1 MTSDSTYSSIWTGNF
16 VVGSGLRVL
25 GSTDPTGSV
34 ATDIDVSKLRTY
46 DYIKVLAGT
55 APPVV
60 SGVTVSGKVTSYIT
74 TGTVTIKLY
83 ASGSS
88 TASYTTTVSA
98 ASGTATAF
106 SLNNVAAGTYTME
119 VSKDKHATRTYTI
132 TVGSSNV
139 TQDAQIC
146 PKGDLNGDGAVN
158 AKDYKLMLQHINKS
172 KFLTG
177 YALEC
182 ANVNGDANV
191 NAKDMKLILQHVNK
205 SKPLF

>member
-1 MTSDSTYSSIWTGNF
+1 M
-16 VVGSGLRVL
+16 
-25 GSTDPTGSV
+25 

-46 DYIKVLAGT
+46 DYIKIQAGT

-60 SGVTVSGKVTSYIT
+60 GGVTVSGKVTSYIT

-83 ASGSS
+83 KSGSS

-139 TQDAQIC
+139 TQDAKIC
-146 PKGDLNGDGAVN
+146 PIGDVTGDGVVN
-158 AKDYKLMLQHINKS
+158 IKDFQRLLR
-172 KFLTG
+172 
-177 YALEC
+177 
-182 ANVNGDANV
+182 
-191 NAKDMKLILQHVNK
+191 HVNK
-205 SKPLF
+205 TNPLTDYALACGDVTGDGNCNIKDFQRLLRHVNRTVPLF

>member
-1 MTSDSTYSSIWTGNF
+1 M
-16 VVGSGLRVL
+16 
-25 GSTDPTGSV
+25 

-46 DYIKVLAGT
+46 DYIKVQAGT

-98 ASGTATAF
+98 ANGTATAF

-139 TQDAQIC
+139 TQDATIN
-146 PKGDLNGDGAVN
+146 PKGDVNLDGQVN
-158 AKDYKLMLQHINKS
+158 IKDYQMMLRHTNKS
-172 KFLTG
+172 KPLTG
-177 YALEC
+177 YALSC
-182 ANVNGDANV
+182 GDITGDGQCNL
-191 NAKDMKLILQHVNK
+191 KDFQQVLRHVNK
-205 SKPLF
+205 TKPLF